1 MNSGGSSKTKIGVGV
16 IGVGLMG
23 KTHAT
28 NLATRIPEASLVG
41 IADLNEALGQKVA
54 ADLGVTDVYSD
65 YRQLLKNDTVDAV
78 VIATPSY
85 AKPELVTA
93 ALEAGKNV
101 YCEKPL
107 CVKMEDADDLV
118 RTVEKTKLVFQM
130 GFQRRFDPSLIAAR
144 EAVRSGKLGRIL
156 MITSKTR
163 DPPGSIATWED
174 DPKLSG
180 GIFNDTCS
188 HDFDIIRWISH
199 SEFTKVFAMG
209 KASVLKNRRDH
220 ANYDTVVVSFEL
232 STQAIGH
239 VDSCAHTLYGY
250 DTRVEIIGTESDILT
265 TIGNRSE
272 CHILNKDSVSNN
284 YSDSYFQRFDQAYR
298 DEVAD
303 FVSCIR
309 ENKTPRSTVRDG
321 RAAVEIGIAA
331 SKSVIEMKPV
341 SLPL

>member
-1 MNSGGSSKTKIGVGV
+1 MKNDSGRKIGVGV

-28 NLATRIPEASLVG
+28 NLATRIPEANLVG
-41 IADLNEALGQKVA
+41 ISDLNEALGQKVA
-54 ADLGVTDVYSD
+54 GDLGVTNVYAD
-65 YRQLLKNDTVDAV
+65 YNQILKNEDVDAV

-101 YCEKPL
+101 YCEKPM
-107 CVKMEDADDLV
+107 CVTIEDADNLV
-118 RTVEKTKLVFQM
+118 KAAEKSKLVFQM

-144 EAVRSGKLGRIL
+144 DAVKSGKLGRIL

-163 DPPGSIATWED
+163 DPPGSIAPWED

-188 HDFDIIRWISH
+188 HDFDIIRWISQA
-199 SEFTKVFAMG
+199 EFTKVFAIG
-209 KASVLKNRRDH
+209 KATVLKNRQAK
-220 ANYDTVVVSFEL
+220 ANYDTIVVSFEL

-239 VDSCAHTLYGY
+239 VDSCAYTLYGY
-250 DTRVEIIGTESDILT
+250 DTRIELIGTEADILT
-265 TIGNRSE
+265 SIGNRSE
-272 CHILNKDSVSNN
+272 CHIIDKNSASND
-284 YSDSYFQRFDQAYR
+284 YADSYFQRFDQAYR

-303 FVSCIR
+303 FVNCVIEGR
-309 ENKTPRSTVRDG
+309 TPRSSARDG